1 MKASSSERRMIEN
14 QVVFRKFNQRLQEH
28 LDTMNAVAAEEGE
41 KQITLDGDMPLHF
54 CCECSDENCKMRIK
68 VSPNDYNRI
77 HEANDTFTIAP
88 GHEVGSIED
97 VISIG
102 DEYYV
107 VRKHEQPPRDVDH
120 LQKTPVNNVA

>member
-1 MKASSSERRMIEN
+1 MNESQSKRRMIEN
-14 QVVFRKFNQRLQEH
+14 QVVFRKFNQRLQESI
-28 LDTMNAVAAEEGE
+28 DNVNAIAAEEGE
-41 KQITLDGDMPLHF
+41 EPMMLDGDEPLFF
-54 CCECSDENCKMRIK
+54 CCECSDENCKKRIQ

-77 HEANDTFTIAP
+77 HKANDTFTIAP
-88 GHEVGSIED
+88 GHEVDSIED
-97 VISIG
+97 VISSG